1 MKLCTFNVCRNS
13 CISVI
18 LVSKYILIITH
29 LQSYLN
35 HSPKGTHLPR
45 VFIEFD
51 LDIQDMQVQVYIV
64 HIFEQNRITVIEYI
78 IEIKLHFI
86 LLVFS
91 VALNFSIYIILS
103 GTEPLSLSTLVAE
116 MDLFE
121 YFLYWNII
129 FNSLFPYFS
138 SSVSGNLFHNA
149 SKLNECLWAFFC
161 KVLILRMVFR
171 LGTIC
176 TQCFEF

>member
-1 MKLCTFNVCRNS
+1 MHLCYSSIKIYIDYNTLAIISKSFPKRNPS
-13 CISVI
+13 SQRFHWVW
-18 LVSKYILIITH
+18 
-29 LQSYLN
+29 
-35 HSPKGTHLPR
+35 PR
-45 VFIEFD
+45 YPRYASAGIYF
-51 LDIQDMQVQVYIV
+51 V

-78 IEIKLHFI
+78 IKIKLHFI

-129 FNSLFPYFS
+129 FNSLYPYFS
-138 SSVSGNLFHNA
+138 SSVSGNLFHNT
-149 SKLNECLWAFFC
+149 SKLNECLWAFFA
-161 KVLILRMVFR
+161 KYWF
-171 LGTIC
+171 
-176 TQCFEF
+176 